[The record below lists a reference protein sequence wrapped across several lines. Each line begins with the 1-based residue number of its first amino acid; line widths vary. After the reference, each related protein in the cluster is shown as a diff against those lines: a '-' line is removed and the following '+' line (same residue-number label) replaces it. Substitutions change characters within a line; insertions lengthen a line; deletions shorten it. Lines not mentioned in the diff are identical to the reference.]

1 MEELAR
7 MLGIKEEEMRN
18 ALGVIADTEPNLEIS
33 DNISNFLDGTEALSN
48 LSFNRIMLLKDKI
61 ITLVENYFR
70 KSY

>member
-7 MLGIKEEEMRN
+7 MLGIKEEEARN

-48 LSFNRIMLLKDKI
+48 LAFNQIMLLKDKI